1 MPYWI
6 SVNNRLPSSSNPV
19 LTYSNGEYL
28 IDIFDDGWTTNR
40 LLDMEPTHWMELP
53 KPPIIRESNNEKK

>member
-6 SVNNRLPSSSNPV
+6 SVNSRLPSSSNQV

-28 IDIFDDGWTTNR
+28 IDTFDEEWAINR
-40 LLDMEPTHWMELP
+40 LLEAEPTHWMELP
-53 KPPIIRESNNEKK
+53 KPPIIIEKK